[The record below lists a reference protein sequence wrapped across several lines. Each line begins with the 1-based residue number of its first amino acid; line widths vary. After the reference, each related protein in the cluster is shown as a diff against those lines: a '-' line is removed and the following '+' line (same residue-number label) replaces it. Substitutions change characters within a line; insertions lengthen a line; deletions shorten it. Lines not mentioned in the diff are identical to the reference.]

1 MVSLIG
7 GNVRDGKVKDDKV
20 ISTTME
26 ASSSNIGDGKD
37 VVFKG
42 GRCG

>member
-7 GNVRDGKVKDDKV
+7 DNVGDDKV

-26 ASSSNIGDGKD
+26 AGSGDTGWGKD
-37 VVFKG
+37 V
-42 GRCG
+42 